1 MNLQTNT
8 HTHVS
13 FRMNCVY
20 VFRMLLLVLMQMPTL
35 EWSVCRI
42 LLMQVIVLQLI
53 TKGQERLSRQ
63 QFDINAPANVHTHEP
78 AHIHAHSYKYTSGQ
92 ASKWYAWRFLRFAI
106 QKYLPIC
113 ERRIECAMHVAW
125 SLDYSQ
131 WNDCISIENRH
142 TQTQKMPFSFIR
154 PNNDRRFSLFSPF
167 SMFNNIVL
175 LSE

>member
-20 VFRMLLLVLMQMPTL
+20 VFRMLLLMLMQMPTL

-63 QFDINAPANVHTHEP
+63 QFDINAPANVHTQTHTR
-78 AHIHAHSYKYTSGQ
+78 ASTHSRT
-92 ASKWYAWRFLRFAI
+92 FLQIYIR
-106 QKYLPIC
+106 P
-113 ERRIECAMHVAW
+113 
-125 SLDYSQ
+125 
-131 WNDCISIENRH
+131 SIEVICMAISSFCYTKISTNLWAANRMCDACSLISRLFSMKWLYFNWKSAH
-142 TQTQKMPFSFIR
+142 TDTKNAIFIHPTEQRSTVFSF
-154 PNNDRRFSLFSPF
+154 FSV
-167 SMFNNIVL
+167 FNVQ
-175 LSE
+175 

>member
-78 AHIHAHSYKYTSGQ
+78 AHIHAHSYN
-92 ASKWYAWRFLRFAI
+92 R
-106 QKYLPIC
+106 P
-113 ERRIECAMHVAW
+113 
-125 SLDYSQ
+125 
-131 WNDCISIENRH
+131 SIEVICMAISSFCYTKISTNLWAANRMCDACSLISRLFSMKWLYFNWKSAH
-142 TQTQKMPFSFIR
+142 TDTKNAIFIHPTEQRSTVFSF
-154 PNNDRRFSLFSPF
+154 FSV
-167 SMFNNIVL
+167 FNVQ
-175 LSE
+175 